1 MFNRR
6 VLFCPTCAD
15 GLQRALA
22 AYRPPVFPGRVVLV
36 RADNRDDW
44 IEVVDSS
51 GTSGWGS
58 ICEGGVDVIP
68 MACHHLDIL
77 KEPHVTDLARHI
89 DGLLNALDK

>member
-1 MFNRR
+1 MLTGYSAHLPPI
-6 VLFCPTCAD
+6 VLPCS
-15 GLQRALA
+15 
-22 AYRPPVFPGRVVLV
+22 LV
-36 RADNRDDW
+36 ELCLRADNRDDW